1 MSEKTFRVD
10 VVSPDHV
17 LYSGDAT
24 FLRAQTTDGQVGI
37 LANHSPIFAQLANG
51 GCVVVTSAD
60 GSTLAI
66 AAQGGF
72 LSVDGESVKVL
83 AESAQLAKEIDITL
97 EREVLAANDE
107 GTEAYLTALSKI
119 RAVEA
124 VS

>member
-24 FLRAQTTDGQVGI
+24 FLRAQTTDGEVGI
-37 LANHSPIFAQLANG
+37 LASHAPIFAELVPG
-51 GCVVVTSAD
+51 GCVVVTGAD
-60 GSTLAI
+60 GTKLAI

-72 LSVDGESVKVL
+72 LSVDSDAVKVL
-83 AESAQLAKEIDITL
+83 AESAQLAEEIDEAAERAVL
-97 EREVLAANDE
+97 ESSEE
-107 GTEAYLTALSKI
+107 GSEEYVTARSRI

-124 VS
+124 VG